1 MTRIK
6 FCGMT
11 KRADVVVASELGATH
26 IGVILAESP
35 RQVTPS
41 QANELFSAAPG
52 MRRVGVFRHRPVSE
66 VLDAARA
73 ASLHVIQMHG
83 RFSPDDVM
91 RLREGFDGELWSVLP
106 IETGD
111 TAISED
117 LDAFSDL
124 VDAILLDTVAAGM
137 SGGTG
142 VAFNWEAAQ
151 PLARKL
157 AERTTVV
164 LAGGL
169 NPDNVAE
176 AIRTLAPAIVDVSSG
191 VESSPGIKDR
201 SRMKAFAESVASASI
216 V

>member
-11 KRADVVVASELGATH
+11 RRADAVVASELGATH
-26 IGVILAESP
+26 LGVILAESP
-35 RQVTPS
+35 RQVTPA
-41 QANELFSAAPG
+41 QANDVFSGAPG
-52 MRRVGVFRHRPVSE
+52 MRRVGVFRHSPVGD

-73 ASLHVIQMHG
+73 TYLDVIQMHG

-91 RLREGFDGELWSVLP
+91 RLREGFDGQLWSVLP
-106 IETGD
+106 IEAGD
-111 TAISED
+111 IAISEE

-124 VDAILLDTVAAGM
+124 VDAILLDTVAGGM

-142 VAFNWEAAQ
+142 IAFNWEAAQ

-169 NPDNVAE
+169 NPENVAE
-176 AIRTLAPAIVDVSSG
+176 AIRILAPAIVDVSSG
-191 VESSPGIKDR
+191 VESSPGIKDH
-201 SRMKAFAESVASASI
+201 SRMKAFAEAVASASI